1 MRVRFYC
8 LVGDSAAVG
17 GEVQSAQALF
27 VVDLRQQVCVCVCVC
42 VWEREIKAKLRIYV
56 V

>member
-27 VVDLRQQVCVCVCVC
+27 VVDLRQQVCVCVCVG
-42 VWEREIKAKLRIYV
+42 EREIKAKLRIYV